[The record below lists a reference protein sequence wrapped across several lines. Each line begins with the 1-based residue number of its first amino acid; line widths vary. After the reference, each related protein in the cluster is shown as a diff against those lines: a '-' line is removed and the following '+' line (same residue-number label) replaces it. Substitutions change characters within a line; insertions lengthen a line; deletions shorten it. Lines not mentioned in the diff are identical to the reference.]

1 MKKKICFLTGSIFTL
16 GGVQRAV
23 TVVSNALYHE
33 GYDVHIIC
41 VTNDNRRDNALY
53 GLNEKIKVKFVSQN
67 ILEKILFFWA
77 FILKKIIIKN
87 ENLYK
92 KTKLISLCFFKVK
105 IFQNREIINYI
116 NENKIDDVVGVA
128 SFYTMFLCVFKNKL
142 STKKLIGW
150 QHSTCESY
158 FEISLNNTYLKYLFK
173 EKFDLLS
180 NYIVLTDYDVRWIK
194 QKFNYNATCI
204 YNPRSFISEEKSDLK
219 SKNFIAVGRFA
230 KEKGFDRL
238 IDAFNIFSKN
248 NKDWNLMII
257 GEGSLKE
264 QLENE
269 IKKFGLEDRI
279 KLLPRTNEIQKFYLQ
294 SSIYLLSS
302 YIEGLGIVL
311 VEACECGVPIISYD
325 LPSTVE
331 QFKTCSVLVKNN
343 DIVGYAKAMLDL
355 VNDKE
360 LLHNLSKK
368 AIINADNYSIEKI
381 VKSWQK
387 IL

>member
-1 MKKKICFLTGSIFTL
+1 MKKNICFLTGSIFTL

-23 TVVSNALYHE
+23 TVVSNALYKE
-33 GYDVHIIC
+33 GYDVHIIS
-41 VTNDNRRDNALY
+41 VTNNKKRDDALY
-53 GLNEKIKVKFVSQN
+53 GLNENIKVKFVSHS

-77 FILKKIIIKN
+77 FIIKKIILKN
-87 ENLYK
+87 ERLYK

-105 IFQNREIINYI
+105 IFQNKEIINYI

-128 SFYTMFLCVFKNKL
+128 SFYTMFLCVFKDKISAKN
-142 STKKLIGW
+142 LIGW

-158 FEISLNNTYLKYLFK
+158 FELSDVSRYLKYLFK
-173 EKFDLLS
+173 ENIHLLS
-180 NYIVLTDYDVRWIK
+180 SYRVLNNHDAKWIEE
-194 QKFNYNATCI
+194 KFNYNATCI
-204 YNPRSFISEEKSDLK
+204 YNPKSFVSKEKSDLK
-219 SKNFIAVGRFA
+219 SKTFIAVGRFA
-230 KEKGFDRL
+230 QEKGFDRL
-238 IDAFNIFSKN
+238 IEAFNIFSKN

-269 IKKFGLEDRI
+269 IKSFGLEDRV
-279 KLLPRTNEIQKFYLQ
+279 KLLPRTNEIQKFYLK

-302 YIEGLGIVL
+302 YLEGLGIVL

-325 LPSTVE
+325 LPSSVE
-331 QFKTCSVLVKNN
+331 QFKTCSILVKNN
-343 DIVGYAKAMLDL
+343 DIDGYAKAMLDL
-355 VNDKE
+355 VNDKK

-368 AIINADNYSIEKI
+368 AIINADNYSIDKI

>member
-1 MKKKICFLTGSIFTL
+1 MKKKICFLYGSIFTL

-23 TVVSNALYHE
+23 TCVSNALYKE

-41 VTNDNRRDNALY
+41 VTNDNKRDNNLY
-53 GLNEKIKVKFVSQN
+53 GLNENIKVKFVSQN
-67 ILEKILFFWA
+67 IFENILFFWA
-77 FILKKIIIKN
+77 YIIKKIIKKN
-87 ENLYK
+87 KSLYK
-92 KTKLISLCFFKVK
+92 KTKLISLCFFRIK
-105 IFQNREIINYI
+105 IFQNKQIIKYI

-128 SFYTMFLCVFKNKL
+128 SYYTMLVCILKNKIP
-142 STKKLIGW
+142 SNIIGW

-158 FEISLNNTYLKYLFK
+158 FEKSVICRHLKYLFK
-173 EKFDLLS
+173 ENINLLS
-180 NYIVLTDYDVRWIK
+180 NYIVLNNHDVKWIK
-194 QKFNYNATCI
+194 ENFNYNAICI
-204 YNPRSFISEEKSDLK
+204 YNPKSFVSKEKSDLK

-230 KEKGFDRL
+230 QEKGFDRL
-238 IDAFNIFSKN
+238 IESFNIFSKS

-269 IKKFGLEDRI
+269 IKSFGLEDRV
-279 KLLPRTNEIQKFYLQ
+279 KLLPRTNEIQKFYLK

-302 YIEGLGIVL
+302 YFEGLGIVL

-325 LPSTVE
+325 LPSSVE
-331 QFKTCSVLVKNN
+331 QFKTCSILVKNN
-343 DIVGYAKAMLDL
+343 DIDGYAKAMLDL